1 MVTIMYSKNDYRYY
15 LQARL
20 AHSDDFLAHY
30 GVLGMKWGV
39 RNDNRIASY
48 REKQSSNQQK
58 INEYTAKLNTVGA
71 KNRAAKAAKYQAK
84 LSKLEKKAS
93 KARAKLAKGKT
104 ISKGQAKKI
113 AKAEKYRAKVAKNSV
128 KNDKYQSKITKLEK
142 KNAKLDKNIH
152 KIETSQK
159 IKSEKN
165 VYKNVRKGINQATK
179 NDTKKYL
186 SGKIGD
192 KDYSDLMDTYA
203 GMHVA
208 NKKLYKVEKAK
219 IKNPQNYDSSYK
231 ITTDYFK
238 ANGSTADDY
247 ITTKTDRKGNVKSVS
262 PVWSKG
268 PMVTVNGEL
277 ATVKKFQDAER
288 KKKK

>member
-93 KARAKLAKGKT
+93 KARAKLAKGKA

-113 AKAEKYRAKVAKNSV
+113 AKAEKYRAKIAKNSA
-128 KNDKYQSKITKLEK
+128 KNDKYQSKIAKLEK
-142 KNAKLDKNIH
+142 KNAKLDK
-152 KIETSQK
+152 KINKMSQP
-159 IKSEKN
+159 S
-165 VYKNVRKGINQATK
+165 RKGAKAYKKELNRLDQKTIEKAYQTQVSRKPATK
-179 NDTKKYL
+179 EKLKTEFSDYVTERNATIEDATRRGYEVSSKPKMRNVSPATTAALFAL
-186 SGKIGD
+186 SGGNI
-192 KDYSDLMDTYA
+192 YSARRMK
-203 GMHVA
+203 G
-208 NKKLYKVEKAK
+208 
-219 IKNPQNYDSSYK
+219 
-231 ITTDYFK
+231 
-238 ANGSTADDY
+238 
-247 ITTKTDRKGNVKSVS
+247 TKYS
-262 PVWSKG
+262 
-268 PMVTVNGEL
+268 
-277 ATVKKFQDAER
+277 VKKPTD
-288 KKKK
+288 KK